1 MNFLSD
7 GILFQSVFSLG
18 VAYFLDRDM
27 DLGCENL
34 FCVVIVYI
42 DLDSGSWPFVLFN
55 SSGFMEV

>member
-1 MNFLSD
+1 M
-7 GILFQSVFSLG
+7 G
-18 VAYFLDRDM
+18 VAYFLDRYM